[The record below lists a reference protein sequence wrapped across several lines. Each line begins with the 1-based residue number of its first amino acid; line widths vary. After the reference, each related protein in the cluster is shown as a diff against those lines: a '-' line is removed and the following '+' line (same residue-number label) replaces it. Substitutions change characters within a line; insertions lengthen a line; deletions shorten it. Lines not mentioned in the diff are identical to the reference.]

1 MLKWIK
7 KSGPGAMVAAAFIG
21 PGTVTTASVA
31 GASFGY
37 TLIWALVFSIF
48 ATLVVQ
54 EMSLRLGVIGK
65 IGVGEAVRKSA
76 KSKFLR
82 GLFLILI
89 FSAIIIG
96 NTAYEGGN
104 LKGAS
109 LGFPDHNFQYL
120 GLNLNWVFIIAFI
133 AGFTF
138 LYFGKVE
145 FIERIMVLFVV
156 LMGLIFMSTAIFIN
170 PDWSDVFKSLF
181 VPRLKEG
188 AAPLV
193 VSLIGTTVVPYNI
206 FLHASSS
213 KKKWENENDL
223 SIARKDSITS
233 IVFGGLITL
242 AIIITSAAAY
252 QDSGN
257 VVADQSSI
265 NLGLQLEPVMG
276 SFASLFVGLGLFF
289 AGITSAVTAP
299 LAAAYTGSEIFNFR
313 NDRNS
318 FNFRIV
324 WMFVFFIGGLL
335 AIINVDS
342 VMLILF
348 AQATNGIL
356 LPLIVAFLIW
366 IMNNKNI
373 LGKHRN
379 GFVANILGFIVLIIS
394 LLLGVNSISGVIQ
407 QLN

>member
-1 MLKWIK
+1 MLEWIK
-7 KSGPGAMVAAAFIG
+7 KSGPGAMIAAAFIG

-48 ATLVVQ
+48 ATVVVQ

-65 IGVGEAVRKSA
+65 IGVGEAVRGSA
-76 KSKFLR
+76 KNKFLR
-82 GLFLILI
+82 TLFLVLI

-104 LKGAS
+104 LRGAS
-109 LGFPDHNFQYL
+109 LGFPDQDFQYL
-120 GLNLNWVFIIAFI
+120 GFNLNWAFILAFI

-138 LYFGKVE
+138 LYFGRVE

-156 LMGLIFMSTAIFIN
+156 LMGLIFISTAIFIN
-170 PDWSDVFKSLF
+170 PDWSKVLKSLF
-181 VPRLKEG
+181 VPQLKEG
-188 AAPLV
+188 AAPLI

-213 KKKWENENDL
+213 KKKWQNEKDL
-223 SIARKDSITS
+223 STARKDSITS

-252 QDSGN
+252 QGSIN
-257 VVADQSSI
+257 VITDRSSI

-276 SFASLFVGLGLFF
+276 SFASMFIGLGLFF

-313 NDRNS
+313 NDKNS
-318 FNFRIV
+318 LKFRIV
-324 WMFVFFIGGLL
+324 WMVVFFVGGLL
-335 AIINVDS
+335 AILNIDS
-342 VMLILF
+342 IGLILF
-348 AQATNGIL
+348 AQAANGIL

-366 IMNNKNI
+366 IMNNKTI

-379 GFVANILGFIVLIIS
+379 GYVANILGLIVLIIS

-407 QLN
+407 QIT